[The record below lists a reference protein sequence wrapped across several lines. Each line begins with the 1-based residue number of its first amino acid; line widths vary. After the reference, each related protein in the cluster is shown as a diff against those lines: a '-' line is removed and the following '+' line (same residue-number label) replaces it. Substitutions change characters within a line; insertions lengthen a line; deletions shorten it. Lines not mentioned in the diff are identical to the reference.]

1 MVAPVDPTGITGK
14 HPGCCGR
21 LNSDPPRIR
30 YRYLR
35 MTRLIKPLF
44 PPPRSLWMDPLFVFS
59 LKWASCMSWY
69 VGSPSTLVRKVI
81 KKEILMH
88 VALDMVLD
96 TILMVDSGS

>member
-1 MVAPVDPTGITGK
+1 
-14 HPGCCGR
+14 
-21 LNSDPPRIR
+21 
-30 YRYLR
+30 
-35 MTRLIKPLF
+35 
-44 PPPRSLWMDPLFVFS
+44 
-59 LKWASCMSWY
+59 MSWY